1 MRILAHLVPTPRV
14 RVLHEH
20 PFSRFLI
27 PLAHVQ
33 PSLVERCVGRLVPSA
48 LPNRSVQEVRID
60 PLLSYCAP
68 ELLAS
73 RSDRLLLMTRNPVT
87 WVESLARK
95 IQIQRLFP
103 LIRALPIL
111 RPPAPAFLSRNLSL
125 LLPAE
130 SPYLI
135 GLLAAYVHLHRRML
149 ALPGSPPLLHYEDLY
164 AHPDEPGWF
173 PAWSQLFN
181 SLEWTGP
188 FPHEHLQM
196 LLQQPMNTAPAV
208 TYPSIREPEMVLSV
222 VRSLIDTPEN
232 LC

>member
-1 MRILAHLVPTPRV
+1 M
-14 RVLHEH
+14 
-20 PFSRFLI
+20 S
-27 PLAHVQ
+27 
-33 PSLVERCVGRLVPSA
+33 
-48 LPNRSVQEVRID
+48 
-60 PLLSYCAP
+60 
-68 ELLAS
+68 
-73 RSDRLLLMTRNPVT
+73 RNPVT

-103 LIRALPIL
+103 LIRSLPIL

-188 FPHEHLQM
+188 FPHEHLRM

-208 TYPSIREPEMVLSV
+208 TYPRIREPEMVLSV